1 MSILSLFF
9 GVALASTPC
18 PATPYGSVQDNNL
31 HICHKGYYTD
41 YNTQEHIPVFVSWN
55 LTKEMTVSC
64 NKRNGS
70 FTQDPEAN
78 GLDVSS
84 STYNASGYDRGH
96 MANAADFLSDLQE
109 EHESFYMTNILPQNP
124 TNNRG
129 GWKWLETASRYWSNE
144 YGDAQIYAGGIV
156 NTNKTMKDVSVPDML
171 WKVVFIPSQNKAIAV
186 YLPNT
191 PISGE
196 DIMKYQI
203 SVSDLEKKLNEVI
216 PLPESYNKSS
226 IDNLDTV
233 DFGSMIDKKQNSCDI
248 KTHKE

>member
-9 GVALASTPC
+9 GVAMAATPC
-18 PATPYGSVQDNNL
+18 QAIPYGSFQDSNL

-41 YNTQEHIPVFVSWN
+41 YNSEEHIPVFVSWN
-55 LTKEMTVSC
+55 LTKSMTVSC

-78 GLDVSS
+78 GLDVPS

-129 GWKWLETASRYWSNE
+129 GWKWLETENRSLANE
-144 YGDAQIYAGGIV
+144 YGSIQIYAGGDD
-156 NTNKTMKDVSVPDML
+156 KDKSSHLKNILIPKYL
-171 WKVVFIPSQNKAIAV
+171 WKVSYIPSQNKAIAV
-186 YLPNT
+186 YLPNI
-191 PISGE
+191 PINGS

-203 SVSDLEKKLNEVI
+203 SVSQLEQKLNKII
-216 PLPESYNKSS
+216 PLPESYNKN
-226 IDNLDTV
+226 NLDVIPLDVNLTIEK
-233 DFGSMIDKKQNSCDI
+233 MKRCKP
-248 KTHKE
+248 